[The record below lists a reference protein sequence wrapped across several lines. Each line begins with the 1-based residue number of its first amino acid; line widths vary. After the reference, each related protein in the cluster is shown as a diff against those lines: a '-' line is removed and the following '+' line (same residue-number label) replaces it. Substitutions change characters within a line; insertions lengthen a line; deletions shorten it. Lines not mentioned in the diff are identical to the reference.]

1 MLRRT
6 RPSVILG
13 ATVSCKEAAMLQ
25 SVFGFDGQIHLENQ
39 VSSQRFD
46 FTTGEVK
53 TVIPTAGNMSA
64 SSARMAWRRRSRW
77 GRCAKHWASLAS
89 IGCLIITND

>member
-39 VSSQRFD
+39 V
-46 FTTGEVK
+46 
-53 TVIPTAGNMSA
+53 
-64 SSARMAWRRRSRW
+64 
-77 GRCAKHWASLAS
+77 GR
-89 IGCLIITND
+89 

>member
-1 MLRRT
+1 MLRRI

-13 ATVSCKEAAMLQ
+13 ATISCKEAAMLQ
-25 SVFGFDGQIHLENQ
+25 SVFGSDGQIHLENQ
-39 VSSQRFD
+39 ISSQRFD

-64 SSARMAWRRRSRW
+64 VFGKDSVETEIKVGQMRQTL
-77 GRCAKHWASLAS
+77 GKP
-89 IGCLIITND
+89 GFD

>member
-1 MLRRT
+1 MLRRI

-25 SVFGFDGQIHLENQ
+25 SVFGSDGQIHLENQ
-39 VSSQRFD
+39 VSSRRFD
-46 FTTGEVK
+46 LTTGEVK

-64 SSARMAWRRRSRW
+64 VFGKDSVEMEIKVGQMRQTQGKPGVDWLFN
-77 GRCAKHWASLAS
+77 KH
-89 IGCLIITND
+89 

>member
-1 MLRRT
+1 MLCRT

-39 VSSQRFD
+39 VGCQRFD
-46 FTTGEVK
+46 LTTGEAK
-53 TVIPTAGNMSA
+53 TVVPTAKNMSTVFGKDGVETEIQVGQM
-64 SSARMAWRRRSRW
+64 RQLGKPGFGWLFNKR
-77 GRCAKHWASLAS
+77 
-89 IGCLIITND
+89 

>member
-1 MLRRT
+1 MLRRI

-25 SVFGFDGQIHLENQ
+25 SVFGSDGQIHLENQ

-64 SSARMAWRRRSRW
+64 VFGKDSVETEIKVGQMRQTLGKPGF
-77 GRCAKHWASLAS
+77 GRLFYKR
-89 IGCLIITND
+89 

>member
-13 ATVSCKEAAMLQ
+13 ATVSCKAAAMLQ

-53 TVIPTAGNMSA
+53 TGIPTAGNMSA
-64 SSARMAWRRRSRW
+64 VFGKDGVETEIKVGQMRQTLGKPGFDWLFNN
-77 GRCAKHWASLAS
+77 H
-89 IGCLIITND
+89 

>member
-1 MLRRT
+1 MLRRI

-13 ATVSCKEAAMLQ
+13 ATISCKEAAMLQ
-25 SVFGFDGQIHLENQ
+25 SVFGSNGQIHLENQ
-39 VSSQRFD
+39 ISSQRFD

-64 SSARMAWRRRSRW
+64 VFGKDSV
-77 GRCAKHWASLAS
+77 
-89 IGCLIITND
+89 